1 MMRPDSSPRISRT
14 CRGLILALSF
24 LVSSPAAAEKV
35 VRVIDGDTVELSSG
49 VTIRYIGVDSPE
61 TTVQGEVERLLARQ
75 ALAYNALL
83 VQDKEVRLEY
93 DLERTDRY
101 GRTLAYLYVGSVFVN
116 EEMVRMGWAK
126 VMTIAPN
133 VRYAETFKVDEAEAM
148 RAHAGLWAVSQ
159 PEPLKATAKATGTEK
174 VYVTASGTKY
184 HRDGCRYLS
193 KSAIP
198 IARDDAVSQGYQ
210 PCSVCGG
217 GTATK
222 ATPTYVS
229 PPSTTSGGHCQAITK
244 KGTQCKRNAA
254 AGSKYCWQHG
264 G

>member
-1 MMRPDSSPRISRT
+1 MIRPDSSPWISRT

-116 EEMVRMGWAK
+116 
-126 VMTIAPN
+126 
-133 VRYAETFKVDEAEAM
+133 
-148 RAHAGLWAVSQ
+148 
-159 PEPLKATAKATGTEK
+159 
-174 VYVTASGTKY
+174 
-184 HRDGCRYLS
+184 
-193 KSAIP
+193 
-198 IARDDAVSQGYQ
+198 
-210 PCSVCGG
+210 
-217 GTATK
+217 
-222 ATPTYVS
+222 
-229 PPSTTSGGHCQAITK
+229 
-244 KGTQCKRNAA
+244 
-254 AGSKYCWQHG
+254 
-264 G
+264 